1 MAICRQCLRMIEMVN
16 LRDIRMRVV
25 KLALLVFLVLP
36 VAFLLTAKAQQP
48 TSSQTPTSDDSGPA
62 TDNGAIALPKK
73 KPDVAPNPDTK
84 PAPVTADPVAVDTNS
99 ANVKSP
105 SGTNNYALR
114 VNTQEVTVDVGVQL
128 EKTRQFVPNLRPENF
143 RVYED
148 GKLQQI
154 TGFQRVKAP
163 ITALLLLEFANTNYQ
178 FIWDMKNA
186 AAAFAEQLQPK
197 DYVAVMTFDMRTH
210 ILSDFTENKSV
221 VYDAINSLM
230 LPNFTDRN
238 LFDALYEALDRMT
251 RVDGKKYVIL
261 VASGR
266 NTFSK
271 LTLDKVLAKVKNTPD
286 VTIFSISTGQQARL
300 MSPSVGMS
308 GAMRDLDYMQADNQM
323 QTFARM
329 TGGVYFA
336 PRFTAEMPEIF
347 QSINNTIRNKYELV
361 YRPTNTLTDGT
372 YRKLKVELVDAEGN
386 PLRIQD
392 EKHKPMKYEIIARDG
407 YRAKQQVE

>member
-1 MAICRQCLRMIEMVN
+1 MIEMVN

>member
-1 MAICRQCLRMIEMVN
+1 MN
-16 LRDIRMRVV
+16 KPRDSDMRVA
-25 KLALLVFLVLP
+25 KLAF
-36 VAFLLTAKAQQP
+36 FLLFLLPFTAQAQQQP
-48 TSSQTPTSDDSGPA
+48 ASSQAPAGQSGASEDSGPA
-62 TDNGAIALPKK
+62 TDNGVIALPKK
-73 KPDVAPNPDTK
+73 KPEASANPDIK
-84 PAPVTADPVAVDTNS
+84 PAPATADPVAVDTNT
-99 ANVKSP
+99 ANVKTP
-105 SGTNNYALR
+105 QGTDSSYALR
-114 VNTQEVTVDVGVQL
+114 VNVPEVTVDVGVQL

-210 ILSDFTENKSV
+210 LLCDFTENKGA
-221 VYDAINSLM
+221 VYDSINSLM
-230 LPNFTDRN
+230 VPGFSDRN
-238 LFDALYEALDRMT
+238 LFDALYEALDRLS

-271 LTLDKVLAKVKNTPD
+271 LTLDKILAKVRSTPD

-300 MSPSVGMS
+300 MSPSIGMR
-308 GAMRDLDYMQADNQM
+308 GAMQDLDYLQADNQM

-329 TGGVYFA
+329 TGGLFFA

-361 YRPTNTLTDGT
+361 YRPTNTLMDGT

-392 EKHKPMKYEIIARDG
+392 EKQKPMKYEIIAREG
-407 YRAKQQVE
+407 YKAKQQVE

>member
-1 MAICRQCLRMIEMVN
+1 
-16 LRDIRMRVV
+16 
-25 KLALLVFLVLP
+25 
-36 VAFLLTAKAQQP
+36 
-48 TSSQTPTSDDSGPA
+48 
-62 TDNGAIALPKK
+62 
-73 KPDVAPNPDTK
+73 
-84 PAPVTADPVAVDTNS
+84 
-99 ANVKSP
+99 
-105 SGTNNYALR
+105 
-114 VNTQEVTVDVGVQL
+114 
-128 EKTRQFVPNLRPENF
+128 
-143 RVYED
+143 
-148 GKLQQI
+148 
-154 TGFQRVKAP
+154 
-163 ITALLLLEFANTNYQ
+163 
-178 FIWDMKNA
+178 MKNA